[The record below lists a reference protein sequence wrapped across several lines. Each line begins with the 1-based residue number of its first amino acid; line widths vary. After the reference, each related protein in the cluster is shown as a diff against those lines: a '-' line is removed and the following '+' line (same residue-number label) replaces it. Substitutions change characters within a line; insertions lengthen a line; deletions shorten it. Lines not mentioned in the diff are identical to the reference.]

1 MIVYEESIFF
11 NKYVT
16 NNVMLDSVTKHRT
29 AYTVQ
34 KNDTLKELKSWEE
47 KVIPYK

>member
-1 MIVYEESIFF
+1 MKKVFFF

-34 KNDTLKELKSWEE
+34 KNGTLKELKSWEE